1 MWRRAPPR
9 QPIRLS
15 VRLCYLFVLVSLHVS
30 GIIPEYSK
38 LIFVP
43 PSFVLTGYPTIHR
56 ITIKPKAR
64 SHTSA
69 DPACSPQRVQVCR
82 IRPGLPQ
89 NSPCNSRRISS
100 GFSVRKSF
108 RPLLSSSDICHC
120 QQSRTAFHHRC
131 GGSCGSFLVC
141 MSSSF
146 LIIRSHVICSKI
158 KNNRKRQLPRRE
170 LPCVSFLLLI
180 LLGFIHD
187 AILD

>member
-1 MWRRAPPR
+1 MPR
-9 QPIRLS
+9 QPARLP
-15 VRLCYLFVLVSLHVS
+15 VRLCFFVLVSLHAS
-30 GIIPEYSK
+30 GSMPECTK

-82 IRPGLPQ
+82 IRPELPQ
-89 NSPCNSRRISS
+89 NLPCNSRRISS
-100 GFSVRKSF
+100 GFKVRKF
-108 RPLLSSSDICHC
+108 FHPLLSSSDICHF
-120 QQSRTAFHHRC
+120 QQSRTAFHRRC

-141 MSSSF
+141 VSSSF

-158 KNNRKRQLPRRE
+158 GNNRKGSSHGGNCLY
-170 LPCVSFLLLI
+170 LFILHFLLT
-180 LLGFIHD
+180 D
-187 AILD
+187 ADISIRLY

>member
-1 MWRRAPPR
+1 MTARTCGDEQTPR
-9 QPIRLS
+9 QPARPP
-15 VRLCYLFVLVSLHVS
+15 VRLCFFVLVSLHAS
-30 GIIPEYSK
+30 GSIPEYSK

-120 QQSRTAFHHRC
+120 QQSRTTFHHRC
-131 GGSCGSFLVC
+131 GGSCGFVPRVC
-141 MSSSF
+141 VLLFSYYSITCNM
-146 LIIRSHVICSKI
+146 L
-158 KNNRKRQLPRRE
+158 KNQK
-170 LPCVSFLLLI
+170 
-180 LLGFIHD
+180 
-187 AILD
+187 